1 MKKKKLHKAH
11 EYERIIAITGANGF
25 IGSNITNRLQFDPRY
40 KVVVLDIKKPDFLQK
55 TAKYYKVDLT
65 EPTVDATIA
74 EILKNENVDTFVHLA
89 FLTNPTRNSSYA
101 HELEVIGT
109 MQVLHAC
116 AEVKIKKFILG
127 STTMVYGAT
136 AMNPNFL
143 TEDMPLCSNSN
154 YSYVRDKVEAE
165 HLVERFR
172 KKNPNIC
179 VTVLRPCW
187 ILGPTIQNYLTR
199 YLYSPVIIT
208 LLGYDP
214 LFQLVHEEDVID
226 AFRLAIEGDHP
237 GIFNIVGK
245 GVLPLSTLLK
255 LAGKINFPMLHI
267 FAYPLIDSL
276 YALGLFG
283 APSGHLDFIRYIW
296 VADGEK
302 AEKELGFTPK
312 YSTKE
317 TLNHFIGMQRLRE
330 IKLI

>member
-1 MKKKKLHKAH
+1 MKKKVHKK
-11 EYERIIAITGANGF
+11 EKYERVIALTGANGF
-25 IGSNITNRLQFDPRY
+25 IGSNLAHRIQVDPRY
-40 KVVVLDIKKPDFLQK
+40 KLVVLDIKKPDFLHK
-55 TAKYYKVDLT
+55 STKFYKIDLT

-74 EILKNENVDTFVHLA
+74 DILKNEHVDTFVHLA
-89 FLTNPTRNSSYA
+89 FLTNPCRNSSFA

-116 AEVKIKKFILG
+116 AEVKVKKFILG
-127 STTMVYGAT
+127 STTMVYGAQ

-143 TEDMPLCSNSN
+143 TEDMPLCQNSN
-154 YSYVRDKVEAE
+154 YNYVKDKVEAE
-165 HLVERFR
+165 QLVERFR
-172 KKNPNIC
+172 RKNPDTI

-237 GIFNIVGK
+237 GIFNIVGR

-255 LAGKINFPMLHI
+255 LAGKINLPLLHVI
-267 FAYPLIDSL
+267 AYPLVD
-276 YALGLFG
+276 ALWAAGLFG

-317 TLNHFIGMQRLRE
+317 TLNHFIGIQRLRE

>member
-1 MKKKKLHKAH
+1 
-11 EYERIIAITGANGF
+11 
-25 IGSNITNRLQFDPRY
+25 
-40 KVVVLDIKKPDFLQK
+40 
-55 TAKYYKVDLT
+55 
-65 EPTVDATIA
+65 
-74 EILKNENVDTFVHLA
+74 
-89 FLTNPTRNSSYA
+89 
-101 HELEVIGT
+101 
-109 MQVLHAC
+109 
-116 AEVKIKKFILG
+116 
-127 STTMVYGAT
+127 MVYGAS

-143 TEDMPLCSNSN
+143 TEDMPLCTNSN

-165 HLVERFR
+165 QFVERFR
-172 KKNPNIC
+172 KKNKDIC

-226 AFRLAIEGDHP
+226 AFRLAIEEDHP
-237 GIFNIVGK
+237 GIFNIVGR

-255 LAGKINFPMLHI
+255 LAGKINFPMLHVI
-267 FAYPLIDSL
+267 AYPLVDML
-276 YALGLFG
+276 WAMGLFG
-283 APSGHLDFIRYIW
+283 APSGHLDFIKYIW

-302 AEKELGFTPK
+302 AAKELGFTPR

-317 TLNHFIGMQRLRE
+317 TWNHFIGIQRLRE

>member
-1 MKKKKLHKAH
+1 MKKKKLHKKH
-11 EYERIIAITGANGF
+11 EYERVIAITGANGF
-25 IGSNITNRLQFDPRY
+25 IGSNITQRMQVDPRY
-40 KVVVLDIKKPDFLQK
+40 KVVVLDIKKPEFLQK
-55 TAKYYKVDLT
+55 STKYYKVDLT
-65 EPTVDATIA
+65 QPTVDQTIV
-74 EILKNENVDTFVHLA
+74 EILRHENVDTFVHLA
-89 FLTNPTRNSSYA
+89 FLTNPTKHTTYA

-116 AEVKIKKFILG
+116 AEVKVKKFILG
-127 STTMVYGAT
+127 STTMVYGAS

-143 TEDMPLCSNSN
+143 TEDMPLCTNSN

-165 HLVERFR
+165 QFVERFR
-172 KKNPNIC
+172 KKNKDIC

-226 AFRLAIEGDHP
+226 AFRLAIEEDHP
-237 GIFNIVGK
+237 GIFNIVGR

-255 LAGKINFPMLHI
+255 LAGKINFPMLHVI
-267 FAYPLIDSL
+267 AYPLVDML
-276 YALGLFG
+276 WAMGLFG
-283 APSGHLDFIRYIW
+283 APSGHLDFIKYIW

-302 AEKELGFTPK
+302 AAKELGFTPR

-317 TLNHFIGMQRLRE
+317 TWNHFIGIQRLRE

>member
-11 EYERIIAITGANGF
+11 GYERVIAITGANGF
-25 IGSNITNRLQFDPRY
+25 IGSNITHRLQVDPRY
-40 KVVVLDIKKPDFLQK
+40 KVVVLDIKKPGFLQK
-55 TAKYYKVDLT
+55 TTKYYKVDLT
-65 EPTVDATIA
+65 EPTADATVLD
-74 EILKNENVDTFVHLA
+74 ILREENVDTFVHLA
-89 FLTNPTRNSSYA
+89 FLTNPTIHASYA

-116 AEVKIKKFILG
+116 AEIKIKKFILG

-154 YSYVRDKVEAE
+154 YNYLRDKVEAE
-165 HLVERFR
+165 HIVERFR
-172 KKNPNIC
+172 KKNPHTC

-187 ILGPTIQNYLTR
+187 ILGPTIQNFLTR
-199 YLYSPVIIT
+199 YLYSPVIFT

-255 LAGKINFPMLHI
+255 LAGKINFPILHV
-267 FAYPLIDSL
+267 FAYPLVDTL
-276 YALGLFG
+276 WAMGLFG

-296 VADGEK
+296 VADGER

-317 TLNHFIGMQRLRE
+317 TLNHFIGIQRLRE